1 MRMRSITVLVALAAG
16 ATTASADVKA
26 AKTAKLTLDVPATW
40 KITVTDDTMKGESK
54 DKDIALLV
62 WTIDSADVPAAEKKL
77 EGELYRAV
85 ASLKWG
91 KPTTGKVH
99 GLPITY
105 FDGIGH
111 VVGGDVD
118 VKAALIGPSK
128 AKKVLLVVAAVA
140 HAKVDA
146 HTAEVKAL
154 FDSVQPQK

>member
-1 MRMRSITVLVALAAG
+1 MARSSAIVAVLAASTV
-16 ATTASADVKA
+16 ARADVKPAKA
-26 AKTAKLTLDVPATW
+26 AKLSLDVPATW
-40 KITVTDDTMKGESK
+40 KVTVTDDTMKGESK

-91 KPTTGKVH
+91 KATTGKVH
-99 GLPITY
+99 GLPVTY

-118 VKAALIGPSK
+118 VKAQLVGPTK
-128 AKKVLLVVAAVA
+128 TKKVLLVVAAVA
-140 HAKVDA
+140 HAKVEA

-154 FDSVQPQK
+154 FDSVQPSK